1 MLIYR
6 LGSSRYPPNDGLGA
20 SLYGGRWNHKGTP
33 AIYAA
38 ASRALC
44 ALEVLANANELAG
57 DYVVT
62 PIELPDDLAIIS
74 LSIDSLPSDWNAAQA
89 TTGTAEIG
97 TEWAQRLE
105 TVVLVVPSAII
116 AIEQNYILNPR
127 HPDFSRVRFL
137 TPEPFQFEDR
147 LHRAWLNR

>member
-6 LGSSRYPPNDGLGA
+6 LGSGRYPPNDGLGA

-57 DYVVT
+57 DYIAT
-62 PIELPDDLAIIS
+62 PIELPDDLAVT
-74 LSIDSLPSDWNAAQA
+74 LPSPAYPSIASRQ
-89 TTGTAEIG
+89 TGTPLKQLPALPI
-97 TEWAQRLE
+97 WAQNGQRGWKL
-105 TVVLVVPSAII
+105 
-116 AIEQNYILNPR
+116 
-127 HPDFSRVRFL
+127 
-137 TPEPFQFEDR
+137 
-147 LHRAWLNR
+147 